1 MLNASEMIL
10 ISLIPVLPHVIVT
23 LDYSRRLG
31 AKRIRVLKLL
41 QNTETLEYYHAAFG
55 GAGGS
60 AEEVVGSIFDTI
72 YNWGSF
78 GWALVLNAVV
88 MSWIFGAVVFG
99 ASGVSPYIDAFI
111 SHGRVSM
118 AAAFAGSYVW
128 VTAALVQQYSD
139 DDLSPAS
146 LHAMWVRVLAATT
159 VASALSPQLLKD
171 NGAVASTAVISFL
184 IAVFPVDTLQS
195 LVRNLARKYMPG
207 LISEAPAQAPSLY
220 KLQGMTER
228 VINRLADENIESA
241 ERLAYSD
248 PLKLMVRTNIP
259 WVTIVDLIDAALLY
273 GYLGDGV
280 QKTPTMGIR
289 GSIEAA
295 RLGADLFKAGVDPAI
310 LQRAEATL
318 TEFATVLSIGLE
330 SARYLILTLWEDQQV
345 QFIWSLFTVVVP
357 DEQRDVGQVEQG
369 NQPEVTS
376 SAPTPSRAQQ

>member
-1 MLNASEMIL
+1 MLNAGEMTL

-31 AKRIRVLKLL
+31 AKRIRILKLL

-55 GAGGS
+55 GQGGS
-60 AEEVVGSIFDTI
+60 AEEVVCSIFDTI
-72 YNWGSF
+72 YNWRSF
-78 GWALVLNAVV
+78 GWALILNAVV
-88 MSWIFGAVVFG
+88 MSLIFGAVVFG
-99 ASGVSPYIDAFI
+99 TFGVSQYVDAFI
-111 SHGRVSM
+111 SHYRVAM
-118 AAAFAGSYVW
+118 AAAFAGSYIW
-128 VTAALVQQYSD
+128 VTAALVQQYSG

-171 NGAVASTAVISFL
+171 NGAIASTAIISFL
-184 IAVFPVDTLQS
+184 IAVFPVDTLQN
-195 LVRNLARKYMPG
+195 LVRNLARKYLPG
-207 LISEAPAQAPSLY
+207 LISEGPAQAPSLY

-248 PLKLMVRTNIP
+248 PLKLMVRTNVP

-273 GYLGDGV
+273 GYIGDGI
-280 QKTPTMGIR
+280 QKTPLMGIR

-295 RLGADLFKAGVDPAI
+295 RLGADLFKTGVDPVI

-318 TEFATVLSIGLE
+318 TEFATVLGIGLE

-345 QFIWSLFTVVVP
+345 QFIWSLFSVVVP
-357 DEQRDVGQVEQG
+357 DEQRDGREVEQR
-369 NQPEVTS
+369 NQQEVHS
-376 SAPTPSRAQQ
+376 PTPTASREQS